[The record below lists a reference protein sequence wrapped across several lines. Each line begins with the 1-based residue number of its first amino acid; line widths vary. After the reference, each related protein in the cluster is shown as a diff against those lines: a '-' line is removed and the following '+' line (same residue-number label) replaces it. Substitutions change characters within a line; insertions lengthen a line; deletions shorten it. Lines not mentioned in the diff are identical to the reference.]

1 MSPEKGTQSCFPLRV
16 FVSPNRSKLHL
27 ILFSLLILFFS
38 CERKEENLSKDA
50 VTYLVTETSSS
61 TPVYA
66 VEYTAENG
74 ITKTEGG
81 IKEEKWSETV
91 KGLKSGTFISFTLAS
106 TSSDGNFKVSI
117 YKDGILLLEDNMEG
131 KYSPLTWNGTIP

>member
-1 MSPEKGTQSCFPLRV
+1 MSPEKATQYSFPLRV
-16 FVSPNRSKLHL
+16 FVSPNRSKLYL
-27 ILFSLLILFFS
+27 ILLPFLILFFS
-38 CERKEENLSKDA
+38 CREEKLSKDA
-50 VTYLVTETSSS
+50 VTYMVTENSSA

-66 VEYTAENG
+66 VQYTAENG

-81 IKEEKWSETV
+81 ISEKKWSQTV
-91 KGLKSGTFISFTLAS
+91 KGLKSGTFISFTLES
-106 TSSDGNFKVSI
+106 TSANGNFKVSI

>member
-1 MSPEKGTQSCFPLRV
+1 MSPEKVTRYSFPLWV
-16 FVSPNRSKLHL
+16 FVSSNRSDLHL

-38 CERKEENLSKDA
+38 CERKEDKLSKDA
-50 VTYLVTETSSS
+50 VTYIVTETSSA

-81 IKEEKWSETV
+81 IREEKWSQTV
-91 KGLKSGTFISFTLAS
+91 KGLKSGTFISFTLES
-106 TSSDGNFKVSI
+106 TSANGNFKVSI

-131 KYSPLTWNGTIP
+131 QYSPLTWNGTIP